1 VEAIM
6 DFVFLELLCWG
17 GLIFFFWAL
26 KDGLGRVESDIEA
39 MGVFPGMKQSVNA
52 AKRPHFAQPERVME
66 PIGSYQGTT
75 IHRYAMIEGR
85 TYQFDRVCPPESGM
99 KFDADE
105 RFVVPGL
112 VYQECRDAVA
122 FS

>member
-1 VEAIM
+1 M

-17 GLIFFFWAL
+17 GLVFFFWAL

-39 MGVFPGMKQSVNA
+39 LGVFPGMRQA
-52 AKRPHFAQPERVME
+52 IQLTARPRFIQPERVLE
-66 PIGSYQGTT
+66 PIGSYQGAT
-75 IHRYAMIEGR
+75 IHRYALIEGR
-85 TYQFDRVCPPESGM
+85 TYQFDRVCLPESGTPLD
-99 KFDADE
+99 KDE

-112 VYQECRDAVA
+112 VYQECRGTVT

>member
-1 VEAIM
+1 M
-6 DFVFLELLCWG
+6 DFVFLELLCWA

-26 KDGLGRVESDIEA
+26 KDGLGHVESDIEA
-39 MGVFPGMKQSVNA
+39 MGVFPGMKSALQSRVA
-52 AKRPHFAQPERVME
+52 PHFVQPECVKE
-66 PIGSYQGTT
+66 PIGSYQGAT

-85 TYQFDRVCPPESGM
+85 TYQFDRVCPPGSGM
-99 KFDADE
+99 KLDTDE

-112 VYQECRDAVA
+112 IYQECRDAVA

>member
-1 VEAIM
+1 M

-26 KDGLGRVESDIEA
+26 KDGLGHVESDIEA
-39 MGVFPGMKQSVNA
+39 MGVFPGVRRTMHMGA
-52 AKRPHFAQPERVME
+52 RPHFVQPERVMD
-66 PIGSYQGTT
+66 PIGSYQGAT

-85 TYQFDRVCPPESGM
+85 AYQFDRICPLENGVKIES
-99 KFDADE
+99 DE

-112 VYQECRDAVA
+112 VYQECRDAVV
-122 FS
+122 FP

>member
-1 VEAIM
+1 M

-39 MGVFPGMKQSVNA
+39 MGVFPGMKQAVQFA
-52 AKRPHFAQPERVME
+52 ARPHFVQPERVVD
-66 PIGSYQGTT
+66 PIGNYQGTV

-85 TYQFDRVCPPESGM
+85 TYQFDRICPPESAM
-99 KFDADE
+99 KLDADE
-105 RFVVPGL
+105 RFIVPGL
-112 VYQECRDAVA
+112 VYQECRETAA
-122 FS
+122 FR

>member
-1 VEAIM
+1 M

-39 MGVFPGMKQSVNA
+39 LGVFPGVRQAIQSNT
-52 AKRPHFAQPERVME
+52 RPHFVQPERVLE
-66 PIGSYQGTT
+66 PIGSYQGAT
-75 IHRYAMIEGR
+75 IHRYALIEGH
-85 TYQFDRVCPPESGM
+85 TYQFDRVCPAESESSLD
-99 KFDADE
+99 KDE
-105 RFVVPGL
+105 RFVAPGL
-112 VYQECRDAVA
+112 VYQECRDTVM